1 VSAAESP
8 VPAPAFA
15 PRAILALVL
24 VSIVAFAG
32 LAVLATFAPELR
44 SGHDGRAHALSKSA
58 IGYAGAPILMEA
70 LGAPASVSRLK
81 RSRPTTALVVLTPD
95 IGLSAKDLQTFP
107 KGRLTLIVLPKWI
120 VQPDPLRQGHVR
132 KVTMVEDP
140 GFQALLASYATT
152 TKMAK
157 RAGRTVP
164 RLRGAGGPFDGS
176 TNFLLGPIDRFRTI
190 SGDGWEPLLTD
201 GRGAAVLVRSRKTP
215 SIWVLADP
223 DLLNNQGLGSLDT
236 ARAGAAI
243 LEAARDGDQSIV
255 FDVTLNGFERGR
267 GLARLMLEP
276 PWLAATLIA
285 VAAGVLMGMHSLTR
299 FGQPRARG
307 RPFALGAR
315 ALVDNSADLVR
326 MARKEHE
333 LAPAYAALTRALVE
347 RAAGGRI
354 DPTWLDET
362 ARRRGAAAPGD
373 LAADAARAKGRDD
386 TLAIARKLYDWRGEM
401 TRERR

>member
-1 VSAAESP
+1 MSVADMPAL
-8 VPAPAFA
+8 APAFA

-32 LAVLATFAPELR
+32 LSVLATFAPDLR

-70 LGAPASVSRLK
+70 LDVPVSVSRLK
-81 RSRPTTALVVLTPD
+81 RSRSTTALVVLTPD
-95 IGLSAKDLQTFP
+95 MGLSAKDLQAFP

-140 GFQALLASYATT
+140 GFQALLASYAPT

-176 TNFLLGPIDRFRTI
+176 TSLLLGPIDRFRTI
-190 SGDGWEPLLTD
+190 SGEGWEPLLTD
-201 GRGAAVLVRSRKTP
+201 GAGAAVLVRSRKTP

-223 DLLNNQGLGSLDT
+223 DLLNNQGLGDLDT
-236 ARAGAAI
+236 ARAAVAI
-243 LEAARDGDQSIV
+243 LQAARDDEQAIA

-285 VAAGVLMGMHSLTR
+285 VAAGILMGLHSLAR
-299 FGQPRARG
+299 FGQPRRRD

-315 ALVDNSADLVR
+315 LGGQFGRHGAD
-326 MARKEHE
+326 
-333 LAPAYAALTRALVE
+333 
-347 RAAGGRI
+347 
-354 DPTWLDET
+354 
-362 ARRRGAAAPGD
+362 GAQGA
-373 LAADAARAKGRDD
+373 
-386 TLAIARKLYDWRGEM
+386 
-401 TRERR
+401 